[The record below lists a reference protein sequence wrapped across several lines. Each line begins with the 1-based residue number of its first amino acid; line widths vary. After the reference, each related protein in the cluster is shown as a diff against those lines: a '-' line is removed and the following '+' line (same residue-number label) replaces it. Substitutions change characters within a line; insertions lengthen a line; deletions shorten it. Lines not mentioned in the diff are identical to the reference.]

1 MSYYIKKEDTIMP
14 IVNTPISNST
24 SLTDLITYSQAE
36 IKNLLVG
43 EEFMIKDLFL
53 GYEWNRIDKG
63 NRTRLGSSF
72 LAFAQ
77 GAGAAQIL
85 PLGKTPQNQQRYRKI

>member
-1 MSYYIKKEDTIMP
+1 MP
-14 IVNTPISNST
+14 IANTPITHNT
-24 SLTDLITYSQAE
+24 SLTDLIAYSQAE
-36 IKNLLVG
+36 IRNLLVN
-43 EEFMIKDLFL
+43 EEFMVKDLFL

-72 LAFAQ
+72 FAFAQ
-77 GAGAAQIL
+77 GAGAAQIT

>member
-1 MSYYIKKEDTIMP
+1 MP
-14 IVNTPISNST
+14 IANTPITHNT
-24 SLTDLITYSQAE
+24 PLADLITYSQAE
-36 IKNLLVG
+36 IRNLLVN
-43 EEFMIKDLFL
+43 EEFMVKDLFL

-72 LAFAQ
+72 FAFAQ
-77 GAGAAQIL
+77 GAGAAQIT